1 LSGRGVFERSRLRPL
16 PLVLKSRFVIVA
28 AAAAPSGAEVAFRD
42 RRGCGRF
49 VSGRSRLRPLP
60 LVLKSR
66 FVIVAAAAASS
77 LGGRGCG
84 RSLWC

>member
-1 LSGRGVFERSRLRPL
+1 
-16 PLVLKSRFVIVA
+16 VLEAPFVIVA

-66 FVIVAAAAASS
+66 FVIVAAAAAPSGADHAK
-77 LGGRGCG
+77 GGCRKQPP
-84 RSLWC
+84 RE